1 MEAAASEDL
10 LEQKVHELDAR
21 LRQMKEERD
30 QVVADNDD
38 LQEQLDMTN
47 TMRDVGMQKIGEL
60 KIEVQKLAEE
70 ITRIDYSCTTQEHEL
85 KTLSDHMCDLNS
97 LKETVKDHNDE
108 IAIIKEDYTRMKS
121 HLNVSAKLELQTQ
134 ERMYESRLLHLENVL
149 TEMRQQE
156 VRFAHL
162 AEETATLKDQVDAL
176 RELSISVQK
185 DESYMQRYSCGT
197 TLPPSAYVMES
208 PIRSQSNFSF
218 KSEEN
223 NLEKEMLQQSH
234 VMSMQQEIEKEE
246 EDSTTSTNDP
256 QKNKEMEELH
266 VEEATKDKFNNDDS
280 YAHCDSFGANE
291 TNDFYEDDDAE
302 SIGSSKSKDQLMNV
316 VTTSSPKSGVKI
328 TGTIKMM
335 KPLEVQPS
343 KSFLKTIY
351 KDLEDQDTEYSD
363 KGCMHSAQRWAVTI
377 WSTLFD

>member
-1 MEAAASEDL
+1 
-10 LEQKVHELDAR
+10 
-21 LRQMKEERD
+21 MKEERD

-47 TMRDVGMQKIGEL
+47 TMRDAGMQKIGEL
-60 KIEVQKLAEE
+60 KIEVQKMAEE

-97 LKETVKDHNDE
+97 LKESVKDHNDE

-185 DESYMQRYSCGT
+185 DESYMQR
-197 TLPPSAYVMES
+197 LPPSAYVMES

-223 NLEKEMLQQSH
+223 NLEKEMLQQNA
-234 VMSMQQEIEKEE
+234 MSMQQEEDE
-246 EDSTTSTNDP
+246 EDKNNDP
-256 QKNKEMEELH
+256 QNNKEMEELH
-266 VEEATKDKFNNDDS
+266 VEEATKEAFNNDV
-280 YAHCDSFGANE
+280 SFGATANE
-291 TNDFYEDDDAE
+291 TNDYDEDDAE
-302 SIGSSKSKDQLMNV
+302 SIGSSKSRDQLMNV

-343 KSFLKTIY
+343 RSFLKTIY
-351 KDLEDQDTEYSD
+351 KDLEDEDTEYSE
-363 KGCMHSAQRWAVTI
+363 KGCMQNAQLCV
-377 WSTLFD
+377 

>member
-1 MEAAASEDL
+1 
-10 LEQKVHELDAR
+10 
-21 LRQMKEERD
+21 
-30 QVVADNDD
+30 
-38 LQEQLDMTN
+38 
-47 TMRDVGMQKIGEL
+47 
-60 KIEVQKLAEE
+60 LAEE

-85 KTLSDHMCDLNS
+85 KTLSDHMCALNS
-97 LKETVKDHNDE
+97 LKESVKEHTDE

-185 DESYMQRYSCGT
+185 DESYMQRYSGHQ

-218 KSEEN
+218 KSLEN
-223 NLEKEMLQQSH
+223 NLEKEMLANAA
-234 VMSMQQEIEKEE
+234 MSMQE
-246 EDSTTSTNDP
+246 EDDNDDP
-256 QKNKEMEELH
+256 QNNKEMEELH
-266 VEEATKDKFNNDDS
+266 VEEPTKEAFNDDS
-280 YAHCDSFGANE
+280 MLFGANE
-291 TNDFYEDDDAE
+291 SNDYEDEHDAE
-302 SIGSSKSKDQLMNV
+302 SINSSKSKDQLMMN

-351 KDLEDQDTEYSD
+351 KDLEDDTDYYSD
-363 KGCMHSAQRWAVTI
+363 KGCMHSAQRWAVII

>member
-1 MEAAASEDL
+1 MGSQQQNVLMEAAASEDL

-47 TMRDVGMQKIGEL
+47 TMRDAGMQKIGEL

-223 NLEKEMLQQSH
+223 NLEKEMLANAA
-234 VMSMQQEIEKEE
+234 MSMQE
-246 EDSTTSTNDP
+246 EDDNDDP
-256 QKNKEMEELH
+256 QNNKEMEELH
-266 VEEATKDKFNNDDS
+266 VEEPIKEAFNDDS
-280 YAHCDSFGANE
+280 MLFGANE
-291 TNDFYEDDDAE
+291 SNEYEDHDAE
-302 SIGSSKSKDQLMNV
+302 SINSSKSKDQLMMN
-316 VTTSSPKSGVKI
+316 VTTSSPRSGVKI

-343 KSFLKTIY
+343 RSFLKTIY
-351 KDLEDQDTEYSD
+351 KDLEDPDNTDYSE